1 MVPSKNNETEM
12 SCSPYESKFRIKN
25 RLKAIFKPEIA
36 NTMKTIYSGS
46 HIESIK
52 MVRDGEADC
61 AAIDCVS
68 FSLLKKYDSSFLD
81 EIDVIDRSGHFYGLP
96 YVTSTKL
103 DFLKAREILQE
114 TQKDPRASRL
124 LQKMGICGFRYDI
137 DKNMY
142 QEQLLKIL
150 KSLQTGHILL
160 KHSDDDIPNFAVK
173 DARMVAMVAKLTK
186 DFIAEAVKSKKSI
199 QNQTFKEIEGP
210 RLMRLIFP
218 RKILNL
224 AVEDP
229 FGADQPVD
237 CVGFFGHQTTIPQQ
251 PDRFDK
257 IIGKITDIDDRL
269 AGALDPDIVA
279 AYVTCQTE
287 PCGNWMNM
295 VAFRPGKTA
304 GILKF

>member
-1 MVPSKNNETEM
+1 
-12 SCSPYESKFRIKN
+12 
-25 RLKAIFKPEIA
+25 
-36 NTMKTIYSGS
+36 
-46 HIESIK
+46 
-52 MVRDGEADC
+52 
-61 AAIDCVS
+61 
-68 FSLLKKYDSSFLD
+68 
-81 EIDVIDRSGHFYGLP
+81 
-96 YVTSTKL
+96 
-103 DFLKAREILQE
+103 
-114 TQKDPRASRL
+114 
-124 LQKMGICGFRYDI
+124 
-137 DKNMY
+137 
-142 QEQLLKIL
+142 
-150 KSLQTGHILL
+150 
-160 KHSDDDIPNFAVK
+160 
-173 DARMVAMVAKLTK
+173 MVAMVAKLTK

-218 RKILNL
+218 RKNLNL

-237 CVGFFGHQTTIPQQ
+237 CVGFFGHQTTISQQ